1 MSELNPH
8 IYTSKLPVR
17 WGDFDRYGHITNS
30 AYIELAQEARMQ
42 HGYAKFD
49 DAGVEMPAIVVRK
62 LDIEYL
68 RTILPNTEEVTIE
81 TSVIQVGTSSFTTRQ
96 EVKCIEGKVACVV
109 ECVSVMVDI
118 NTGRSRAI
126 TKSERFVLEEALA
139 PSV

>member
-1 MSELNPH
+1 MTELNPH
-8 IYTSKLPVR
+8 VYASEIPVR

-30 AYIELAQEARMQ
+30 AYVELAQEARME

-62 LDIEYL
+62 LEVEYL
-68 RTILPNTEEVTIE
+68 RTILPNTEKVVIE

-96 EVKCIEGKVACVV
+96 EVKGIDGKVACVIEV
-109 ECVSVMVDI
+109 VSVMVDI
-118 NTGRSRAI
+118 NTGRARPI
-126 TKSERFVLEEALA
+126 TKNERFVLEEAMA